1 MTDSTRDTSA
11 SNASASNASA
21 ALNRRPI
28 KTRSS
33 QLARRL
39 AAWLAGTSVTPNQIS
54 VASIGFAL
62 AAAASLLWLPG
73 SPGLVLCAIG
83 IQLRLLCNL
92 LDGMVAVEGGKGSAL
107 GALYNEIPDRVTD
120 VVLIAALG
128 YAIGVPWLGWL
139 GAVAAVATAY
149 VRLLG
154 GALGFAQDFRGPLAK
169 SQRMAVMTAGCLIG
183 VVEQMLGGTQYALL
197 TASVL
202 IAAGALVT
210 CVTRVL
216 EIGRRLRAPG

>member
-1 MTDSTRDTSA
+1 MTDPASST
-11 SNASASNASA
+11 SA

-33 QLARRL
+33 QLAQRM
-39 AAWLAGTSVTPNQIS
+39 AAWLASTPVTPNQIS
-54 VASIGFAL
+54 VASVGFAL
-62 AAAASLLWLPG
+62 AAAASLLWLPW
-73 SPGLVLCAIG
+73 PLGLVLCAIG

-92 LDGMVAVEGGKGSAL
+92 LDGMVAVEGGKRSVL
-107 GALYNEIPDRVTD
+107 GDLYNEIPDRVTD

-128 YAIGVPWLGWL
+128 YAFGLPWLGWL

-183 VVEQMLGGTQYALL
+183 MFEQMLGGTQYALL
-197 TASVL
+197 AASVL
-202 IAAGALVT
+202 IAVGSLLT
-210 CVTRVL
+210 CATRAL
-216 EIGRRLRAPG
+216 EIGRRLRARAAG

>member
-1 MTDSTRDTSA
+1 MTDPASST
-11 SNASASNASA
+11 SA

-33 QLARRL
+33 QLAQRM
-39 AAWLAGTSVTPNQIS
+39 AAWLASTPVTPNQIS
-54 VASIGFAL
+54 VASVGFAL
-62 AAAASLLWLPG
+62 AAAASLLWLPW
-73 SPGLVLCAIG
+73 PLGLVLCAIG

-92 LDGMVAVEGGKGSAL
+92 LDGMVAVEGGKRSVL
-107 GALYNEIPDRVTD
+107 GDLYNEIPDRVTD

-128 YAIGVPWLGWL
+128 YAVGLPWLGWL

-183 VVEQMLGGTQYALL
+183 MFEQMLGGTQYALL
-197 TASVL
+197 AASVL
-202 IAAGALVT
+202 IAVGSLLT
-210 CVTRVL
+210 CATRAL
-216 EIGRRLRAPG
+216 EIGRRLRARAAG